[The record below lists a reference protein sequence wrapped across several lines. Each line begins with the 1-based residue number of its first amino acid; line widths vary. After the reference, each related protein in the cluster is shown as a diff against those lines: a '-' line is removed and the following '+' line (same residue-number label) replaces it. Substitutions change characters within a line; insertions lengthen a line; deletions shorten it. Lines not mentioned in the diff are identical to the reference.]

1 MAKHRINKFSRRTRS
16 QYKKSKAPI
25 VLAVI
30 AFLLLSVV
38 ISVAVG
44 LMLSKRAEQSALP
57 DKRFD
62 FEKVE
67 YVSNGKKVFPV
78 EAYNFPQGSSAL
90 DYISQGIDDLS
101 VCLRH
106 SDGIVDYHLD
116 IADSYGE
123 VSEGAISFSALC
135 RSAHAANGRV
145 CAYIYVTSFAI
156 SDAYERGIV
165 QAYELA
171 LINEAAVS
179 GADDILLLGISA
191 TEENIAEVEEFV
203 ARAAI
208 AAENTPLGVSVG
220 TGLLDLTEN
229 EVYLAARLR
238 TNCDYLALDLTHMVQ
253 ADGESGGQD
262 GDGQPLPSRLESTL
276 RKYQYY
282 IKSYGMRILF
292 AKEESKL
299 YIPALKLGVVDLQ
312 IVGN

>member
-30 AFLLLSVV
+30 AFLLLSLI
-38 ISVAVG
+38 ISVAIG
-44 LMLSKRAEQSALP
+44 LMLSKRAEQSGLP

-67 YVSNGKKVFPV
+67 YISNGKTVSSV
-78 EAYNFPQGSSAL
+78 EAYNFPRGSSAP
-90 DYISQGIDDLS
+90 DYISQGISDLS

-106 SDGIVDYHLD
+106 SDGGLDYHLD
-116 IADSYGE
+116 IADRYGE
-123 VSEGAISFSALC
+123 VREGAVSFSELC

-156 SDAYERGIV
+156 SDAYERGIM

-171 LINEAAVS
+171 LINEAARS
-179 GADDILLLGISA
+179 GADDILLLGLSA

-220 TGLLDLTEN
+220 TSLLDLTDN
-229 EVYLAARLR
+229 EIYLAARLR
-238 TNCDYLALDLTHMVQ
+238 KNCDYIALDLTHMVQ
-253 ADGESGGQD
+253 TDGESGGVD
-262 GDGQPLPSRLESTL
+262 GDGHPLPSLLEATL
-276 RKYQYY
+276 EKYQYY
-282 IKSYGMRILF
+282 IKSYEMRILF

-299 YIPALKLGVVDLQ
+299 YVPALELGVVDLQ
-312 IVGN
+312 IVGK